1 MGEGGVK
8 NPEKLPTSFMDGLKV
23 LRNASRILIRNA
35 AEVSYLLKN
44 MADNENKDVEDMMAI
59 LAQMEEKAKNME
71 RLVVLRRQVECAN
84 PPEKSGTRPKIL
96 GVSERCDVSVICMR
110 QFCLFLFLFH
120 FSRKGNKWKR
130 RTR

>member
-1 MGEGGVK
+1 
-8 NPEKLPTSFMDGLKV
+8 
-23 LRNASRILIRNA
+23 
-35 AEVSYLLKN
+35 

-96 GVSERCDVSVICMR
+96 GVSERCDVSVICVR
-110 QFCLFLFLFH
+110 LA
-120 FSRKGNKWKR
+120 FSYFYFIFQGKGTNGKGER
-130 RTR
+130 EDTAETRFYETGDGSGR

>member
-8 NPEKLPTSFMDGLKV
+8 NPGKLPTSFMDGLKV
-23 LRNASRILIRNA
+23 LRNANRILIRNA

-71 RLVVLRRQVECAN
+71 RLVVLRRQVECAK
-84 PPEKSGTRPKIL
+84 PLEKSGTRPGIL
-96 GVSERCDVSVICMR
+96 GVSG
-110 QFCLFLFLFH
+110 F
-120 FSRKGNKWKR
+120 
-130 RTR
+130 